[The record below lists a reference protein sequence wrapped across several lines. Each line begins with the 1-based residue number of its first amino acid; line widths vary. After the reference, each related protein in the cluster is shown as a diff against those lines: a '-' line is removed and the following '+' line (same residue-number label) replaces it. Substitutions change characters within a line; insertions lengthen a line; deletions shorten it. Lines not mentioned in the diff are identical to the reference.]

1 MSTGMD
7 AVGIASKYFQTLKYL
22 DFYVMCLIYEKERK
36 YMNLRKYGCAFMI
49 ITLVV
54 FVFFLS
60 MKRSERKES
69 LEEMILQDG
78 ERIENIVESAI
89 KEYESAQEGEAT
101 ADIGLN
107 AIEEQEES
115 GSEKE
120 VIADVEDHTLLG
132 NMWMYY
138 EAEEIPFVDEET
150 FAMIREAYGEVEYT
164 AEFETGNP
172 EVYEDYKQKFWRL
185 LQSEVPFLNRKT
197 GKEMYMKDWLEQRE
211 HDLERFTTYDFFD
224 INGDG
229 FPELCMDDGYAVV
242 FAYDSDMDQYI
253 VWAIPNGK
261 CIVGPRKFMWHPDYY
276 TTICEFSQ
284 LDSDGDLELE
294 TLFWA
299 EHEDF
304 YQEDI
309 NMVMFPNYA
318 DKKKRWEIT
327 EEMKQQG
334 VYEESSGQWF
344 FKITDEQFEE
354 LEKTYMEAYNLGM
367 HRRGEVLYSYGELFG
382 EYETEEL
389 WRLEKKS
396 DVYKGSVQY
405 SEITVNYPQ
414 IYCRTDSEK
423 AENANALI
431 KQAAYAVWGNTYEE
445 AASQLE
451 EWQKDSYREGTDID
465 YEVLHCSNDYI
476 SVIFS
481 VLSTTGGPSYF
492 GHYPVSV
499 DLNKGEYI
507 GFYDITSKEQVLD
520 AVKDGKFKVYI
531 GTYSEADEEDFHNP
545 EVLDLLAEELEDS
558 LGKPPA
564 EGFDRFSGWNLGMD
578 EEDIYIRIYL
588 SDIAFHDYVILSIPL
603 DEVTK

>member
-7 AVGIASKYFQTLKYL
+7 AAGIASKYFQTLKYL

-49 ITLVV
+49 IFLVV
-54 FVFFLS
+54 FVFFFS
-60 MKRSERKES
+60 MKRNERKEPS
-69 LEEMILQDG
+69 KEMILQG
-78 ERIENIVESAI
+78 VEEIENI
-89 KEYESAQEGEAT
+89 GEA
-101 ADIGLN
+101 
-107 AIEEQEES
+107 AI
-115 GSEKE
+115 
-120 VIADVEDHTLLG
+120 EDHTLLG

-138 EAEEIPFVDEET
+138 KAEEIPFVAEEI
-150 FAMIREAYGEVEYT
+150 FAMIREGYGE
-164 AEFETGNP
+164 
-172 EVYEDYKQKFWRL
+172 
-185 LQSEVPFLNRKT
+185 
-197 GKEMYMKDWLEQRE
+197 
-211 HDLERFTTYDFFD
+211 
-224 INGDG
+224 
-229 FPELCMDDGYAVV
+229 
-242 FAYDSDMDQYI
+242 
-253 VWAIPNGK
+253 
-261 CIVGPRKFMWHPDYY
+261 
-276 TTICEFSQ
+276 
-284 LDSDGDLELE
+284 
-294 TLFWA
+294 
-299 EHEDF
+299 
-304 YQEDI
+304 
-309 NMVMFPNYA
+309 
-318 DKKKRWEIT
+318 
-327 EEMKQQG
+327 
-334 VYEESSGQWF
+334 
-344 FKITDEQFEE
+344 QF
-354 LEKTYMEAYNLGM
+354 
-367 HRRGEVLYSYGELFG
+367 V

-507 GFYDITSKEQVLD
+507 GLYDITSKEQVLD